1 MAVRLSG
8 GGTADAA
15 GGATDR
21 VGGGRFLD
29 EGKAERLR
37 SGGELMRQAG
47 GGRGDKAW
55 REEDDGR
62 RGGSPYGLIAR
73 QVVP

>member
-21 VGGGRFLD
+21 AGGGRFLD

-37 SGGELMRQAG
+37 SGGELMRQVEG
-47 GGRGDKAW
+47 G
-55 REEDDGR
+55 
-62 RGGSPYGLIAR
+62 
-73 QVVP
+73 